1 MLETIDLDR
10 TLDREKY
17 AEHYTKLSGEL
28 RTLQRRCYEKQIPVI
43 LLFEGWDVSGKG
55 ETINRVVKRLDPRG
69 VQIHTTF
76 EPTEPEKLFPFLH
89 HFWLR
94 LPKDG
99 DIVIFDRS
107 WYRRILSAR
116 AKKLVSERERFQTYD
131 EIRQFE
137 RQLIDH
143 GTVFIKF
150 WLHLGKKEQARRLKK
165 IAGDK
170 YERWRVGRLQGS
182 RKQQYKRYAAGFEE
196 AFERTSTHYAPWNIV
211 PATDKRYCVIEVL
224 ETICDNLAGSVRSSR
239 GRKKAAAP
247 RVEAAKRS
255 RVLDEKPVVLKK
267 IDMAREMSKEQYLLE
282 LKGQQLRIRENEFE
296 IFRRRIPVVVAYEGW
311 DASGKGGN
319 IKRVTEPLD
328 PRGYSVIPIA
338 APRGEEKNHHYLWRF
353 WKEVPKAGH
362 LAIFDRSWYGRVLV
376 ERVEGLTPAR
386 AWKRAYQE
394 IKEFESQ
401 LANSGTV
408 LIKFWIHITFEEQLA
423 RFKERKR
430 NKYKRFKL
438 TDDDW
443 RNREKWP
450 AYERAVSDMLL
461 RTSTTYAPWTV
472 IEGNCKYFARVKTLK
487 TINEAIEDRLR
498 RVGRKSRHR
507 TRH

>member
-1 MLETIDLDR
+1 MLEAIDLDS
-10 TLDREKY
+10 TLDKKKY

-28 RTLQRRCYEKQIPVI
+28 RTLQRRCYEKEIPVI
-43 LLFEGWDVSGKG
+43 ILFEGWDVSGKG
-55 ETINRVVKRLDPRG
+55 EAINRVVKRLDPRG

-94 LPKDG
+94 LPEDG

-116 AKKLVSERERFQTYD
+116 AKKLMSQRERFQTYE

-143 GTVFIKF
+143 GTVFVKF
-150 WLHLGKKEQARRLKK
+150 WLHIGKKEQARRLKK

-170 YERWRVGRLQGS
+170 FERWRIGHFQGS
-182 RKQQYKRYAAGFEE
+182 RKQQYERYAAGFEE
-196 AFERTSTHYAPWNIV
+196 VFERTSTHYAPWTIV
-211 PATDKRYCVIEVL
+211 PATDRRYCVIEVL
-224 ETICDNLAGSVRSSR
+224 ETICDNLAGALRSRR
-239 GRKKAAAP
+239 GRQKAAATQVGA
-247 RVEAAKRS
+247 VERP
-255 RVLDEKPVVLKK
+255 RVLDEQPVVLKK
-267 IDMAREMSKEQYLLE
+267 VDMAREMSKDQYLLE
-282 LKGQQLRIRENEFE
+282 LKEQRLRIRENEFE
-296 IFRRRIPVVVAYEGW
+296 IFRHRIPVVVPYEGW

-319 IKRVTEPLD
+319 IKRVTEALD
-328 PRGYSVIPIA
+328 SRGYSVIPIA
-338 APRGEEKNHHYLWRF
+338 GPRGAEKDHHYLWRF

-376 ERVEGLTPAR
+376 ERVEGLASAK

-401 LANSGTV
+401 LANFGTV
-408 LIKFWIHITFEEQLA
+408 LIKFWIHITIEGQLA

-430 NKYKRFKL
+430 DKYKRFKL

-461 RTSTTYAPWTV
+461 KTSTTYAPWTV

-487 TINEAIEDRLR
+487 TINDALEDRLR
-498 RVGRKSRHR
+498 RVGKKSKHG

>member
-10 TLDREKY
+10 TLDKEKY
-17 AEHYTKLSGEL
+17 GEHYSKLSGEL
-28 RTLQRRCYEKQIPVI
+28 RTLQRRCHEKRVPVI
-43 LLFEGWDVSGKG
+43 ILFEGWDMSGKG
-55 ETINRVVKRLDPRG
+55 ETINRLVKRLDPRG
-69 VQIHTTF
+69 LRIHTTF
-76 EPTEPEKLFPFLH
+76 EATEPERLFPFLH
-89 HFWLR
+89 SFWLR
-94 LPKDG
+94 LPEDG

-116 AKKLVSERERFQTYD
+116 AKKLVSKRERFQTYD
-131 EIRQFE
+131 AIRQFE

-143 GTVFIKF
+143 GSVFIKF

-165 IAGDK
+165 VAGNK
-170 YERWRVGRLQGS
+170 YERWRVGHFQGS

-196 AFERTSTHYAPWNIV
+196 VFERTSTHHAPWTVV
-211 PATDKRYCVIEVL
+211 PATDRRYCVIDVL
-224 ETICDNLAGSVRSSR
+224 ETICDNLAGAVRSRR
-239 GRKKAAAP
+239 GRKKPAASQ
-247 RVEAAKRS
+247 VEAAERP
-255 RVLDEKPVVLKK
+255 RLLDEKPVVLKK
-267 IDMAREMSKEQYLLE
+267 VDMAREISKDQYLLE
-282 LKGQQLRIRENEFE
+282 LKEQQLRIRENEFE
-296 IFRRRIPVVVAYEGW
+296 IFRHRIPVVVAYEGW
-311 DASGKGGN
+311 DAAGKGGN
-319 IKRVTEPLD
+319 IKRATESLD

-353 WKEVPKAGH
+353 WRQVPKAGH

-386 AWKRAYQE
+386 TWTRAYQE

-408 LIKFWIHITFEEQLA
+408 LIKFWIHITLDEQLA

-461 RTSTTYAPWTV
+461 KTSTTYAPWTV
-472 IEGNCKYFARVKTLK
+472 IEGNCKYFARVKALK
-487 TINEAIEDRLR
+487 TINEAIEQ
-498 RVGRKSRHR
+498 GIKKFRKKER
-507 TRH
+507 